1 MQASVASSRGSE
13 NVARVALAYFVLY
26 SIGDALAVWHAVDGV
41 DFKLWNAA
49 PAMSLALLV
58 RFGIRW
64 WPAVFAAPLAAG
76 FLHGATTEG
85 WVWIAPRAFAEGS
98 SVLIAAILISAKDR
112 SGDFAPLR
120 TVVTFF
126 VAAAVAAGGIA
137 LVRLCEVLIAAPSE
151 TAALA
156 VAGRIFV
163 ANLTAIL
170 CFSPILM
177 FYDFAP
183 TRVLRWPL
191 ISYETVMQIAALGAI
206 VWEVFGRFA
215 NAEVHFFYVLFL
227 PLAWITTRHGQR
239 GAAIALAFVFLSAV
253 VSDWLL
259 IHTLRAGTELQLRLI
274 VLAVTAL
281 LLGTMVSERR
291 LSQEQVQAQQTEL
304 THLQRLNIGSEMA
317 SALAHELSQ
326 PLTAAM
332 NYTLAALRMIKAP
345 DPDLERAAEVLSK
358 GISQVEAA
366 GQTVHG
372 LREFMQKSEL
382 RLSLSHMD
390 ETVERAFH
398 LVSAEADA
406 AHIDLR
412 AVGLSALPLVY
423 VDQVRIVQ
431 VLVNLLRNAVQAIS
445 EAKMAS
451 GAITVSGMDKGD
463 LIEISVADTG
473 PGIVAEVME
482 RLFLPFVSTKASGMG
497 LGLAI
502 SKSILESHEG
512 DLQAVAL
519 PQGACFKLTLPR
531 SSAEIRDA

>member
-1 MQASVASSRGSE
+1 
-13 NVARVALAYFVLY
+13 
-26 SIGDALAVWHAVDGV
+26 
-41 DFKLWNAA
+41 
-49 PAMSLALLV
+49 
-58 RFGIRW
+58 
-64 WPAVFAAPLAAG
+64 
-76 FLHGATTEG
+76 
-85 WVWIAPRAFAEGS
+85 
-98 SVLIAAILISAKDR
+98 
-112 SGDFAPLR
+112 
-120 TVVTFF
+120 
-126 VAAAVAAGGIA
+126 
-137 LVRLCEVLIAAPSE
+137 
-151 TAALA
+151 
-156 VAGRIFV
+156 
-163 ANLTAIL
+163 
-170 CFSPILM
+170 
-177 FYDFAP
+177 
-183 TRVLRWPL
+183 
-191 ISYETVMQIAALGAI
+191 
-206 VWEVFGRFA
+206 
-215 NAEVHFFYVLFL
+215 
-227 PLAWITTRHGQR
+227 
-239 GAAIALAFVFLSAV
+239 
-253 VSDWLL
+253 
-259 IHTLRAGTELQLRLI
+259 
-274 VLAVTAL
+274 
-281 LLGTMVSERR
+281 MVSERR
-291 LSQEQVQAQQTEL
+291 RSQEQVQAQQTEL

-382 RLSLSHMD
+382 RLSRSRID

-412 AVGLSALPLVY
+412 SVGLPALPPVY

-451 GAITVSGMDKGD
+451 GAITVSGMDNGD
-463 LIEISVADTG
+463 LIEISVADAG
-473 PGIVAEVME
+473 PGIAAEVMV

-519 PQGACFKLTLPR
+519 PQGARFKLTLPR